1 MLEREALSLIN
12 VIHKPARGS
21 HYYVTLGL
29 SITSQPEIIK
39 CYVHVKA
46 TYEVSLSLSR
56 THLFHF

>member
-46 TYEVSLSLSR
+46 TLWSFFVIV
-56 THLFHF
+56 